1 LIDGASV
8 ISLKFVC
15 KEKKK
20 IKLTIV
26 NVIIKMKIQLPE
38 VVIAGLYKDALVITQ
53 TDPEPKASQQFTN
66 KKIKQDESPAPPIK
80 KLFLGD
86 NKKNV
91 AILIKDNSAVH
102 INDEWLTT
110 LSKLLSACK
119 LTLEDVAIV
128 NYANQNEIF
137 SSLKETFQPKVALM
151 FDVTTQDIQLPFT
164 IPHYQVQRYAD
175 CIFMTAPSSTL
186 STETQ
191 EPVRSEK
198 KKLWEK
204 LKLIFNV

>member
-1 LIDGASV
+1 
-8 ISLKFVC
+8 
-15 KEKKK
+15 
-20 IKLTIV
+20 
-26 NVIIKMKIQLPE
+26 MKIQLPE

-53 TDPEPKASQQFTN
+53 RNPEPKALQQFTN
-66 KKIKQDESPAPPIK
+66 KKTKQKDAAPPSIK

-86 NKKNV
+86 NKKNI
-91 AILIKDNSAVH
+91 AILIKDGTAVH

-128 NYANQNEIF
+128 NCAHQNEVF
-137 SSLKETFQPKVALM
+137 SSLKETLKPTVALM
-151 FDVTTQDIQLPFT
+151 FNVTTQDVQLPFS
-164 IPHYQVQRYAD
+164 IPHYQVQRYGD
-175 CIFMTAPSSTL
+175 CAFMTAPVNTL
-186 STETQ
+186 STDTQ

>member
-1 LIDGASV
+1 
-8 ISLKFVC
+8 
-15 KEKKK
+15 
-20 IKLTIV
+20 
-26 NVIIKMKIQLPE
+26 MKIQLPE

-53 TDPEPKASQQFTN
+53 TNPEPKASQQVTN
-66 KKIKQDESPAPPIK
+66 KTTKQDTTASPPIK
-80 KLFLGD
+80 KLFFGD
-86 NKKNV
+86 NKRNI
-91 AILIKDNSAVH
+91 AILIKDSSAVH

-128 NYANQNEIF
+128 NFGHQSEIF
-137 SSLKETFQPKVALM
+137 SSLKEALQPKVTLM

-164 IPHYQVQRYAD
+164 IPYYQVQRYAD
-175 CIFMTAPSSTL
+175 CTFMSAPSVTL
-186 STETQ
+186 TADTK
-191 EPVRSEK
+191 EPTRSEK

>member
-1 LIDGASV
+1 
-8 ISLKFVC
+8 
-15 KEKKK
+15 
-20 IKLTIV
+20 
-26 NVIIKMKIQLPE
+26 MKIQLPE

-53 TDPEPKASQQFTN
+53 FNPKPKATQQITN
-66 KKIKQDESPAPPIK
+66 KKMKEDESMPPLIK
-80 KLFLGD
+80 KWFLGD

-91 AILIKDNSAVH
+91 AILIKDSSAVH

-128 NYANQNEIF
+128 NYANHSEAF
-137 SSLKETFQPKVALM
+137 SSLKETMQPKITLM

-175 CIFMTAPSSTL
+175 CAFMTAPANTL
-186 STETQ
+186 STQTQ
-191 EPVRSEK
+191 EPIRSEK